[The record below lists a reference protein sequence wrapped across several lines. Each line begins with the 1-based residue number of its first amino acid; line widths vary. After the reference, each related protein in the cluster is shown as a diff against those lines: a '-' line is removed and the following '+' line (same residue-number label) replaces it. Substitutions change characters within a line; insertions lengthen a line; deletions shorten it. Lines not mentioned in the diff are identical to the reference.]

1 MGYELSTLGTEISN
15 SNYLKIL
22 LGIYIIPSILLLKML
37 STTLKIRA
45 YFISIG
51 IFSDLFSSGW
61 ISGECNSNLENRLLN
76 FFDSSEIIDK
86 WSAAVTAPF
95 GEEGFKV
102 ICVLMIVSLFQI
114 TDIKPIFLI
123 GISVGLGFQIVED
136 ISYII
141 GETNSS
147 QLFFEQVFARISNAI
162 SSHWAYTGIF
172 STGIA
177 SILKKIQIFS
187 KKDIYSFVVAPIILH
202 FLWNSPMNEFSFK
215 GIKLL
220 PPIRCNSSICFKN
233 NFKITKDLTV
243 S

>member
-1 MGYELSTLGTEISN
+1 MGYELSTLSTEISN

-51 IFSDLFSSGW
+51 IFSGLFSSGW

-95 GEEGFKV
+95 VEEGFKV

-215 GIKLL
+215 GINLL
-220 PPIRCNSSICFKN
+220 PPILSVVTLLFVL
-233 NFKITKDLTV
+233 KITLKLLKT
-243 S
+243 

>member
-1 MGYELSTLGTEISN
+1 MGYELSTLSTEISN

-51 IFSDLFSSGW
+51 IFSGLFSSGW

-95 GEEGFKV
+95 VEEGFKV

-141 GETNSS
+141 GETN
-147 QLFFEQVFARISNAI
+147 

-215 GIKLL
+215 GINLL
-220 PPIRCNSSICFKN
+220 PPILSVVTLLFVL
-233 NFKITKDLTV
+233 KITLKLLKT
-243 S
+243 